1 MRCANRG
8 QHGILPVM
16 ALDTPWPGAVR
27 LYCQNAA
34 QAVFAQIELDM
45 TGRPGLGWRGFDQAY
60 DAIQHGPVQ
69 AGQQVVVTNHATYP
83 RYTQLVMP
91 DTAATHAGGLGTGNG
106 LNAGRWLRPGL
117 RCLRTT
123 TE

>member
-45 TGRPGLGWRGFDQAY
+45 TGRQGLGWRGFDQAY
-60 DAIQHGPVQ
+60 AAIQQGPVKAGKQRSEEHTSEIQSLMRISYAVFCLHKKTKQPDDIQ
-69 AGQQVVVTNHATYP
+69 A
-83 RYTQLVMP
+83 
-91 DTAATHAGGLGTGNG
+91 
-106 LNAGRWLRPGL
+106 
-117 RCLRTT
+117 
-123 TE
+123 